1 MPAESAGDP
10 SSTSPAIVV
19 EDLHVRF
26 KVYADQRVTMRQQLA
41 RGFRSRDATEVHA
54 VRGVSLRIHPGEVV
68 GLLGLNGSGK
78 STLVGAIAGLLP
90 PTSGQV
96 LVRSQPVLL
105 GVQSALIPDLSGYRN
120 ITIGCLAMGMPMAT
134 IRERLDEVAEFTE
147 LGVALDRPLRTYS
160 SGMKAR
166 LAFAIA
172 TLESP
177 DILLIDEAL
186 AVGDRSFKQKSL
198 DRVRQLQADAGA
210 VVMVTHSLGEV
221 SSSCTRAVWMEAGA
235 VVADGAVEDVLRSYK
250 DSVGRARPRPH
261 RAAKRAKAKRRK
273 ARAARTGLVADG
285 TPSGETSGHTGKQ
298 ARA

>member
-1 MPAESAGDP
+1 MPYESAGDP
-10 SSTSPAIVV
+10 PSASPAIVV

-26 KVYADQRVTMRQQLA
+26 KVYADQRITLRQQLA

-54 VRGVSLRIHPGEVV
+54 VRGVSLRIDPGEVV

-90 PTSGQV
+90 PTSGRV

-120 ITIGCLAMGMPMAT
+120 ITIGCLAMGMPMGT

-198 DRVRQLQADAGA
+198 DRVRQLQEAAGA

-221 SSSCTRAVWMEAGA
+221 SSSCTRAVWMEAGTI
-235 VVADGAVEDVLRSYK
+235 VADGDVEEVLRAYK
-250 DSVGRARPRPH
+250 DSVGGDRPRPH

-273 ARAARTGLVADG
+273 ARAERASRTATDA
-285 TPSGETSGHTGKQ
+285 PAAETSGPIGEQ